1 MDINEFQKAAGV
13 SLALATR
20 WHPHIV
26 AAMKEFGII
35 KPLDQAMFIAQAGH
49 ESTGFTQLVESF
61 NYSVAG
67 LAGFVRAGRLTQG
80 QANSLG
86 RRRVNHRCHWRGSG
100 PLPIWCTANAWGI
113 TGRPTAGFTAGAVSS
128 RPPD

>member
-35 KPLDQAMFIAQAGH
+35 AVDQAMFIAQAGH

-80 QANSLG
+80 QANSSG
-86 RRRVNHRCHWRGSG
+86 AGRVNHRCHWRGSG

>member
-35 KPLDQAMFIAQAGH
+35 KPLDQAMFIARPGMKA
-49 ESTGFTQLVESF
+49 
-61 NYSVAG
+61 
-67 LAGFVRAGRLTQG
+67 LALPSSLRASIT
-80 QANSLG
+80 A
-86 RRRVNHRCHWRGSG
+86 WRGW
-100 PLPIWCTANAWGI
+100 L
-113 TGRPTAGFTAGAVSS
+113 VSS
-128 RPPD
+128 VPETDAGPG

>member
-49 ESTGFTQLVESF
+49 DDHRLLCMMNLLSLVRSSYTINRLWINGNNTNLYRIKTYTSF
-61 NYSVAG
+61 AHDVITT
-67 LAGFVRAGRLTQG
+67 RL
-80 QANSLG
+80 
-86 RRRVNHRCHWRGSG
+86 RVVF
-100 PLPIWCTANAWGI
+100 L
-113 TGRPTAGFTAGAVSS
+113 
-128 RPPD
+128 

>member
-35 KPLDQAMFIAQAGH
+35 KPLDQAMFIARPGMKA
-49 ESTGFTQLVESF
+49 
-61 NYSVAG
+61 
-67 LAGFVRAGRLTQG
+67 LALPSSLRASIT
-80 QANSLG
+80 A
-86 RRRVNHRCHWRGSG
+86 WRGW
-100 PLPIWCTANAWGI
+100 L
-113 TGRPTAGFTAGAVSS
+113 VSS
-128 RPPD
+128 VPGD

>member
-80 QANSLG
+80 QANSSG
-86 RRRVNHRCHWRGSG
+86 AGRVNHRCHWRGSG